1 MRKDLDRLMKE
12 RGIAGMAVFANDCY
26 STAMHYVTGQKI
38 HVGLYVRAADGRA
51 HLVHDPMERDA
62 AAKAG
67 CEHSGYPQHG
77 LNAMLEQE
85 GHPARAYGHLMADLF
100 ATMQIEGPVAL
111 YGDVPVGFAHLLTK
125 RLLELNP
132 KLSVDASHP
141 DLLSLARV
149 TKEPDEAEAIRRAAR
164 GTVAAMTKL
173 RDFLRSLSRD
183 GEHFRDSGGAPVKL
197 GDLRNLLLGEF
208 LARGLAEDG
217 QSIVSQ
223 GRDAGVP
230 HNIGNDDEPLTASRP
245 VIVDI
250 FPGEAGGGYHS
261 DMTRTFCMGKA
272 PEPVRKAYADVK
284 AVFDAA
290 TKALRP
296 GDSCRSYQ
304 QLANEIFESRG
315 HVTRLTN
322 EATQIG
328 YCHNLGHGV
337 GLSVHETPLLGGTPS
352 NVITLEPGMVVT
364 IEPGLYYP
372 DQGMGMRIEDL
383 LYVRPD
389 GSIENLT
396 PFPYDLEI
404 EPRG

>member
-12 RGIAGMAVFANDCY
+12 RGIAGLAVFANDCY
-26 STAMHYVTGQKI
+26 STAMHYVTGQRI
-38 HVGLYVRAADGRA
+38 HHGVYFRAADGRA
-51 HLVHDPMERDA
+51 HLIHDPMERDA
-62 AAKAG
+62 AAQAG
-67 CEHSGYPQHG
+67 CEHSGFPQHG
-77 LNAMLEQE
+77 LNQMLEQE
-85 GHPARAYGHLMADLF
+85 GHAARAYGRLMAETF
-100 ATMQIEGPVAL
+100 ATLQVEGKVAL
-111 YGDVPVGFAHLLTK
+111 YGEVPVGYGHLLTQ
-125 RLLELNP
+125 RMLQLSP
-132 KLSVDASHP
+132 ALSVDVSHP

-149 TKEPDEAEAIRRAAR
+149 TKDADEVEAIRRAAR

-173 RDFLRSLSRD
+173 RDHLASLRRD
-183 GEHFRDSGGAPVKL
+183 GEHFRDGGGRPVKL
-197 GDLRNLLLGEF
+197 GDLRRLLLEEF

-230 HNIGNDDEPLTASRP
+230 HNIGNDDELLAASRP

-261 DMTRTFCMGKA
+261 DMTRTFCLGPA
-272 PEPVRKAYADVK
+272 SEPLRKAYADTK
-284 AVFDAA
+284 AAFDAA
-290 TKALRP
+290 MKALKP
-296 GDSCRSYQ
+296 GDVCRSYQ
-304 QLANEIFESRG
+304 QLVNELFESRG

-322 EATQIG
+322 EATQVG

-383 LYVRPD
+383 VYIRPD
-389 GSIENLT
+389 GSLENLT

-404 EPRG
+404 GGV

>member
-1 MRKDLDRLMKE
+1 MRKDLDRLMQE
-12 RGIAGMAVFANDCY
+12 RGIAGLAVFANDCY

-38 HVGLYVRAADGRA
+38 HYGVYFRAADGRA
-51 HLVHDPMERDA
+51 HLIHDPMERDA

-67 CEHSGYPQHG
+67 CEHSGFPQHG
-77 LNAMLEQE
+77 LNQMLDQE
-85 GHPARAYGHLMADLF
+85 GHAARAYGRLVAETF
-100 ATMQIEGPVAL
+100 AVLQVQGKVAL
-111 YGDVPVGFAHLLTK
+111 YGDVPVGFGHALAQ
-125 RLLELNP
+125 RMLELNP
-132 KLSVDASHP
+132 ALSVDVSHP

-149 TKEPDEAEAIRRAAR
+149 TKDTDEVEAIRRAAE

-173 RDFLRSLSRD
+173 RAHLESLRRD
-183 GEHFRDSGGAPVKL
+183 GEHFRDGGGRPVRL
-197 GDLRNLLLGEF
+197 GDLRRLLLEEF

-230 HNIGNDDEPLTASRP
+230 HNIGNDDERLAAGRP

-261 DMTRTFCMGKA
+261 DMTRTFGMGPA
-272 PEPVRKAYADVK
+272 PEPLRKAYGDTK
-284 AVFDAA
+284 AAFDAA
-290 TKALRP
+290 MKALKP
-296 GDSCRSYQ
+296 GGLCRSYQ
-304 QLANEIFESRG
+304 QLVNELFEARG

-322 EATQIG
+322 EATQVG

-337 GLSVHETPLLGGTPS
+337 GLSVHETPLLGGTPA
-352 NVITLEPGMVVT
+352 NVLTLEPGMVVT

-372 DQGMGMRIEDL
+372 DQGLGLRIEDL
-383 LYVRPD
+383 VYIRAD
-389 GSIENLT
+389 GTPENLT
-396 PFPYDLEI
+396 PFPYELEI